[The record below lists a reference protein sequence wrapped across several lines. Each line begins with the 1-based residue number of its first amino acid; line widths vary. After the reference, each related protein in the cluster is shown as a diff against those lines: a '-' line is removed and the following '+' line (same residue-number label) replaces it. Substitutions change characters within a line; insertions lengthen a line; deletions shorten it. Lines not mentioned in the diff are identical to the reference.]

1 MNSCW
6 YTRSCIFIEHSRK
19 PSGHMSPP
27 EAAHTVPLQTA
38 VNGGCPISLYWAPLR
53 QERVAPVST
62 NAAGD
67 VIPISTG
74 IRAPLT
80 PLSLILFMF
89 TSFMGGFF
97 SPAPASSGCHCS
109 ASVSS

>member
-1 MNSCW
+1 
-6 YTRSCIFIEHSRK
+6 
-19 PSGHMSPP
+19 MSPP
-27 EAAHTVPLQTA
+27 VVARIVSLQRA
-38 VNGGCPISLYWAPLR
+38 MNGGCPISLYWAPLR

-80 PLSLILFMF
+80 PLSLMFMF
-89 TSFMGGFF
+89 TSLVGGFL
-97 SPAPASSGCHCS
+97 SPAPAPSGCHCS
-109 ASVSS
+109 GSMSS

>member
-1 MNSCW
+1 
-6 YTRSCIFIEHSRK
+6 
-19 PSGHMSPP
+19 MSPP
-27 EAAHTVPLQTA
+27 VVAHTVPLQRA

-53 QERVAPVST
+53 QEHVAPVST

-89 TSFMGGFF
+89 TSFMWGFF

>member
-1 MNSCW
+1 M
-6 YTRSCIFIEHSRK
+6 F
-19 PSGHMSPP
+19 PP
-27 EAAHTVPLQTA
+27 VVARTVPLQRA
-38 VNGGCPISLYWAPLR
+38 VDEGCPISLYWAPLR

-80 PLSLILFMF
+80 PLSLMLFMF
-89 TSFMGGFF
+89 TFFVGGFL
-97 SPAPASSGCHCS
+97 SPALAPSGCHCS
-109 ASVSS
+109 GSISS

>member
-1 MNSCW
+1 
-6 YTRSCIFIEHSRK
+6 
-19 PSGHMSPP
+19 MSPP
-27 EAAHTVPLQTA
+27 VAARTVPLQRA
-38 VNGGCPISLYWAPLR
+38 VNGGCPISRYWAPLR

-74 IRAPLT
+74 IRAPFT
-80 PLSLILFMF
+80 PLSLMLFMF
-89 TSFMGGFF
+89 TFFMGGFL

-109 ASVSS
+109 GSISS